1 MSIPK
6 IANIETPAL
15 LLDRQKMERNIARMR
30 SQLAPFDVLFRPH
43 VKTNKSIDVAS
54 ALFSGTVGAITVSTL
69 KEAECFAQHGFNDI
83 LCAVGIAPSKL
94 DRVIALMD
102 SGVKV
107 TIVLDNL
114 LAAQAVC
121 AKSLASK
128 VQFNVMIEIDSDG
141 HRAGVA
147 ATSLEL
153 LEIGTA
159 LFNGGQNVAGVMTHA
174 GSSYN
179 CRSIPE
185 IKEVA
190 NRERD
195 AVVLA
200 ATRLR
205 QIGIACP
212 AVSVGSTPTAMF
224 IDNLDGVTEVRAGVF
239 VFFDL
244 VMAGLEVCSL
254 DDLALSV
261 LTTVIG
267 HQRDTGRIIVD
278 AGCMA
283 MSRDQGTAS
292 QATDQRYGIVC
303 DERGHIL
310 ADLLLMDANQ
320 EHGLIGHRS
329 GEKNRLPDLPVGTL
343 LRILPNHAC
352 ATAAQHDRYH
362 VTQSGDDHVLAV
374 WHRFGGWSS

>member
-1 MSIPK
+1 MSTPNTMTPFK
-6 IANIETPAL
+6 ITHIETPAL

-30 SQLAPFDVLFRPH
+30 GQLARFDVLFRPH

-54 ALFSGTVGAITVSTL
+54 ALFAGGVGPITVSTL
-69 KEAECFAQHGFNDI
+69 KEAEYFAQHGFNDI

-94 DRVIALMD
+94 DRVIALMER
-102 SGVKV
+102 GVQV

-121 AKSLASK
+121 AKSAVAK

-147 ATSLEL
+147 PTSVEL

-159 LFNGGQNVAGVMTHA
+159 LFNGGQNVVGVMTHA

-179 CRSIPE
+179 CRSIPD

-195 AVVLA
+195 AVVLSA
-200 ATRLR
+200 SRLR

-212 AVSVGSTPTAMF
+212 AVSVGSTPTAML

-244 VMAGLEVCSL
+244 VMAGLEVCTV

-267 HQRDTGRIIVD
+267 HQRDTGNIIVD
-278 AGCMA
+278 AGWMA

-292 QATDQRYGIVC
+292 QTIDQRYGIVC
-303 DERGHIL
+303 DEQGNIL
-310 ADLLLMDANQ
+310 KDVLLMDANQ
-320 EHGLIGHRS
+320 EQIG
-329 GEKNRLPDLPVGTL
+329 
-343 LRILPNHAC
+343 
-352 ATAAQHDRYH
+352 
-362 VTQSGDDHVLAV
+362 
-374 WHRFGGWSS
+374 